1 MASNVFFMDDRAN
14 SLAEGIQYK
23 AVKLLR
29 DAGLANLF
37 KPDDVV
43 GIKVHMGEH
52 GNVFNIRPQWVRSIA
67 DEIKR
72 LGGKPVIVECNTIP
86 FGPFTSRAIREDHLR
101 CASRHGFTEEVLG
114 CPIWICDGEY
124 GFDDVKVDIPNG
136 VALKFSYMGKKLLEL
151 DACVIV
157 THFKGHPMGV
167 FGGAIKNIG
176 IGMGSKRGKTLT
188 HYINHPVYGRKVFTV
203 DEEAFAAWAEQ
214 PSPNA
219 AEYLVKSCPFGAM
232 EKQGKVLKYYED
244 RCRQCATCVALG
256 AFGGIWQIPPE
267 ITFLWTP
274 TIADACAGYMNAIG
288 PDRFIF
294 LSYAMDITPACDCN
308 NFHDRA
314 IIPNIGVFASKDPVA
329 IDMACLEAVEASP
342 GMPESKAEEFGFLEP
357 GTERFTNLCALSK
370 ASQWAQINAAVYN
383 GLGTSEYNLI
393 VSEPASEY
401 EFWFEPYTPDSPWGY
416 IHREWV
422 AKQNWKPEYP
432 YSYDELRLSLTEL
445 SIKPKGK
452 VKDLSIQEL
461 GEEE

>member
-1 MASNVFFMDDRAN
+1 
-14 SLAEGIQYK
+14 
-23 AVKLLR
+23 
-29 DAGLANLF
+29 
-37 KPDDVV
+37 
-43 GIKVHMGEH
+43 
-52 GNVFNIRPQWVRSIA
+52 
-67 DEIKR
+67 
-72 LGGKPVIVECNTIP
+72 
-86 FGPFTSRAIREDHLR
+86 
-101 CASRHGFTEEVLG
+101 
-114 CPIWICDGEY
+114 
-124 GFDDVKVDIPNG
+124 VDIPNG

-151 DACVIV
+151 DACVVV

-167 FGGAIKNIG
+167 FGGAIKNVG
-176 IGMGSKRGKTLT
+176 IGMGSKRGKILT
-188 HYINHPVYGRKVFTV
+188 HYVNHPVYGRKVFATNQ
-203 DEEAFAAWAEQ
+203 EAFAAWAEQ
-214 PSPNA
+214 PSPNS

-244 RCRQCATCVALG
+244 KCRQCATCVALG

-267 ITFLWTP
+267 ITFFWAP
-274 TIADACAGYMNAIG
+274 TIADACAGYVNAIG
-288 PDRFIF
+288 SDRFIY

-329 IDMACLEAVEASP
+329 IDMACLEAVEASA
-342 GMPESKAEEFGFLEP
+342 GMPESKAEEFGFVEP

-370 ASQWAQINAAVYN
+370 TSQWAQINAAVYN
-383 GLGTSEYNLI
+383 RLGTSEYNLI

-401 EFWFEPYTPDSPWGY
+401 EFWFEPYTPDNPWGY
-416 IHREWV
+416 VNREWV

-432 YSYDELRLSLTEL
+432 YCYDGLRLSLTEL